1 MSMKQQRQGGFL
13 IAKIHQIVGRVF
25 ARMLAEHGVDEINP
39 AQGRIMFVLW
49 REDGISINELARR
62 TALSKSTLT
71 SMLDRL
77 EASGHIRRVRSG
89 SDRRQILIQR
99 REKDRA
105 LEKLYVLVSQEMT
118 KLFYDRFTAAEIDR
132 FERNLTRILDNLMA
146 AEEGAS

>member
-13 IAKIHQIVGRVF
+13 IAKIHQVAGRVF

-62 TALSKSTLT
+62 TALGKSTLT

-77 EASGHIRRVRSG
+77 EASGHLRRVRSG

-118 KLFYDRFTAAEIDR
+118 RLFYDRFTAAEIDR
-132 FERNLTRILDNLMA
+132 FERNLTRILDNLTA